1 MRSDADLFQCRS
13 ETASLHLSTF
23 ASLAAV
29 AFLIVV
35 HRAVFAGRF
44 AIRFVRRKSYRA
56 NRCDQ
61 NRKQNLRVILHKISL
76 VRDATRR

>member
-1 MRSDADLFQCRS
+1 MLR
-13 ETASLHLSTF
+13 LHLG
-23 ASLAAV
+23 AV
-29 AFLIVV
+29 ATFPAIAFLAVI
-35 HRAVFAGRF
+35 HRTVLAGLF
-44 AIRFVRRKSYRA
+44 AIRLVRRKSYRA

>member
-1 MRSDADLFQCRS
+1 MLR
-13 ETASLHLSTF
+13 LHLG
-23 ASLAAV
+23 AV
-29 AFLIVV
+29 ATLPAIAFLAVI
-35 HRAVFAGRF
+35 HRTVLAGLF
-44 AIRFVRRKSYRA
+44 TIRFVRRKSYRA